1 MSKDFGWFLISV
13 GVIWLVLVSPIE
25 LDFLKNPLSLPI
37 GLIIIGSVN
46 VLNYYINSE
55 LISKING
62 LLFVIFVIL
71 LLRAYSWNMPFVFMH
86 ELAPRSNSYNSSFIP
101 SGNLMLNC
109 DACEVILNKSNFYAD
124 VKVNYPDGVNV
135 SVLPNS
141 ISIDS
146 NNNMMTSSLVSLS
159 LPAVIYDFNVNAG
172 SIDGLID
179 GSGNITINA
188 GSIDLGLVIDGN
200 IMVVSDVGSVNLV
213 VSEVKGDSLLYV
225 ESDVGSINLELGSA
239 EYLIEA
245 SAGVGSVNN
254 NRGAK
259 SVSYDSSSDRVK
271 VIVSTDVGS
280 INII

>member
-1 MSKDFGWFLISV
+1 MSKDFGWFLISA

-37 GLIIIGSVN
+37 GLIIMGLVN
-46 VLNYYINSE
+46 VLNYYINSD
-55 LISKING
+55 LISKVNG

-86 ELAPRSNSYNSSFIP
+86 GMVPRSNSYNSSFMP

-109 DACEVILNKSNFYAD
+109 DACEVVINKSAYYAD

-135 SVLPNS
+135 SVLPNI

-146 NNNMMTSSLVSLS
+146 YDNMMASSLVSLS
-159 LPAVIYDFNVNAG
+159 LPSVVYDFSVNAG
-172 SIDGLID
+172 SIDGFIV
-179 GSGNITINA
+179 GAGNITINA
-188 GSIDLGLVIDGN
+188 GSINLGLVVIDDVR
-200 IMVVSDVGSVNLV
+200 VVSNVGSIDLAVN
-213 VSEVKGDSLLYV
+213 EVNGDSVLYV
-225 ESDVGSINLELGSA
+225 KSDVGSINIELDGV
-239 EYLIEA
+239 EYLVEA
-245 SAGVGSVNN
+245 GASVGSVNN
-254 NRGAK
+254 NRGVK
-259 SVSYDSSSDRVK
+259 SAGYDSSSNRVR